1 MAATSGTRAARWSVE
16 DVPDQTGRTILVTGA
31 NSGIGLEAA
40 KVLSGKGARVL
51 MACRNT
57 GKGREAQREVGG
69 ASEVLRL
76 DLADLASVEAF
87 AGALV
92 GEVDVLVNNAGVMGP
107 PLSRTVDGFESQ
119 LGTNVIG
126 HAALT
131 ARLLPQLTDRV
142 VWLSSM
148 MHRMG
153 SIDLAD
159 LNWEHR
165 RYHRWP
171 AYGQSK
177 LADLMLAYELQRRL
191 GLAGSTV
198 RSVAAHP
205 GYSSTNLQ
213 RNLGGRLVKP
223 LQDLVARAGI
233 GIQSAAAGAWPTLL
247 AATDPDLP
255 GGSYVGPSGPGEMT
269 GAPTLVGS
277 SGASRDAPVM
287 RALFDQVEELSGV
300 SFGLDG

>member
-1 MAATSGTRAARWSVE
+1 MATTTRWTPGT
-16 DVPDQTGRTILVTGA
+16 VPDQSGRTFVITGA

-40 KVLSGKGARVL
+40 KVLSGKGARVV
-51 MACRNT
+51 MACRDPD
-57 GKGREAQREVGG
+57 KALSAQREVGG
-69 ASEVLRL
+69 ASEVAQL
-76 DLADLASVEAF
+76 DLADLASVRTF
-87 AGALV
+87 AAGLD
-92 GEVDVLVNNAGVMGP
+92 GGTGSVDVLIDNAGVMAP
-107 PLSRTVDGFESQ
+107 PLSRTADGFESQ

-131 ARLLPQLTDRV
+131 ALLLPRLTDRV
-142 VWLSSM
+142 VWLSSQA
-148 MHRMG
+148 HRMG

-165 RYHRWP
+165 AYRRWP

-191 GLAGSTV
+191 TLAGSPV

-213 RNLGGRLVKP
+213 KNMGASIIKP
-223 LQDLVARAGI
+223 FQDLVARAGLF
-233 GIQSAAAGAWPTLL
+233 IQTAEAGAWPTLMT
-247 AATDPDLP
+247 ATDPDLP

-269 GAPTLVGS
+269 GAPHLVGS
-277 SGASRDAPVM
+277 SGASRDAAVQK
-287 RALFDQVEELSGV
+287 ALFDQVEERAGV
-300 SFGLDG
+300 SFGLGG

>member
-1 MAATSGTRAARWSVE
+1 MATTSTRWTPST
-16 DVPDQTGRTILVTGA
+16 VPDQTGRTIVLTGA

-40 KVLSGKGARVL
+40 KVLSRKGARVV
-51 MACRNT
+51 MACRDPD
-57 GKGREAQREVGG
+57 RAQAAQREVGG
-69 ASEVLRL
+69 ASEVAQL
-76 DLADLASVEAF
+76 DLADLASVHAF
-87 AGALV
+87 ASGLD
-92 GEVDVLVNNAGVMGP
+92 GGTGPVDVLIDNAGVMAP

-131 ARLLPQLTDRV
+131 ALLLPRLTDRV
-142 VWLSSM
+142 VWLSSQA
-148 MHRMG
+148 HRMG

-165 RYHRWP
+165 AYRRWP

-191 GLAGSTV
+191 TLAGSSV

-213 RNLGGRLVKP
+213 KNMGASIVKP

-233 GIQSAAAGAWPTLL
+233 FIQTAEAGAWPTLM

-269 GAPTLVGS
+269 GAPHLVGS
-277 SGASRDAPVM
+277 SGASRDAAVQK
-287 RALFDQVEELSGV
+287 ALFAQVEERAGV

>member
-1 MAATSGTRAARWSVE
+1 MTPSSTRWTPST
-16 DVPDQTGRTILVTGA
+16 VPDQSGRTVVITGA

-40 KVLSGKGARVL
+40 KVLSRNGARVV
-51 MACRNT
+51 MACRNLD
-57 GKGREAQREVGG
+57 RAQAAQREVGG
-69 ASEVLRL
+69 ASEVAQL
-76 DLADLASVEAF
+76 DLADLASVHAF
-87 AGALV
+87 ADSLDG
-92 GEVDVLVNNAGVMGP
+92 GNGSVDVLIDNAGVMAP

-131 ARLLPQLTDRV
+131 ALLLPRVTDRV
-142 VWLSSM
+142 VWLSSQA
-148 MHRMG
+148 HRMG

-165 RYHRWP
+165 AYRRWP

-191 GLAGSTV
+191 TLAGSSL

-213 RNLGGRLVKP
+213 NNMGGSFVKP
-223 LQDLVARAGI
+223 LQDLVAKAGI
-233 GIQSAAAGAWPTLL
+233 FIQTAEAGAWPTLM

-255 GGSYVGPSGPGEMT
+255 GGSYVGPSGPLEMT
-269 GAPTLVGS
+269 GAPHTVGS
-277 SGASRDAPVM
+277 SSASRDAAVQK
-287 RALFDQVEELSGV
+287 ALFDQVEERAGV
-300 SFGLDG
+300 SFGLTG

>member
-1 MAATSGTRAARWSVE
+1 MATGTRSWSI
-16 DVPDQTGRTILVTGA
+16 DAVPDQTGRTVVVTGA
-31 NSGIGLEAA
+31 NSGIGLEAS
-40 KVLSGKGARVL
+40 KVLSGRGARVVL
-51 MACRNT
+51 ACRDPRR
-57 GKGREAQREVGG
+57 GEVAREQVGG
-69 ASEVLRL
+69 AAEVRAL
-76 DLADLASVEAF
+76 DLADLASVRDF
-87 AGALV
+87 ADGLD
-92 GEVDVLVNNAGVMGP
+92 GEVDVLVLNAGVMAP

-119 LGTNVIG
+119 LGTNVVG

-131 ARLLPQLTDRV
+131 ARLLPQVTDRV

-148 MHRMG
+148 MHRFG

-165 RYHRWP
+165 RYRRWS

-191 GLAGSTV
+191 TLAGSSV

-213 RNLGGRLVKP
+213 QHAAGPFARLNKG
-223 LQDLVARAGI
+223 LQDLVARTGI
-233 GIQSAAAGAWPTLL
+233 GIQSAEAGAWPTLM

-255 GGSYVGPSGPGEMT
+255 GGSYVGPGGPAEMT
-269 GAPTLVGS
+269 GAPRVVGS
-277 SGASRDAPVM
+277 TDASHDAAVQN
-287 RALFDQVEELSGV
+287 ALFDQVEELAGV
-300 SFGLDG
+300 TFGLPR